1 MKKLAKDLVKGDV
14 IKLEFGAAPF
24 PTYHEVFSVYKDGEQ
39 LRVTVKMPYGTEPI
53 DFDEDEL
60 VEVRDQ

>member
-14 IKLEFGAAPF
+14 IKLEFGCAAF
-24 PTYHEVFSVYKDGEQ
+24 PTYHEVFSTYKDGDQ

-53 DFDEDEL
+53 DFDENEM
-60 VEVRDQ
+60 VEVRE